1 MPEGTVVLL
10 PQDHLTW
17 LLFYALGFLGVVIK
31 FGKEML
37 ARGTSF
43 AVVKTY
49 LHDNGLVVALHFITY
64 TGLIAIWLTTD
75 IFAFAGGYKGI
86 LNAMTIVFG
95 YGAQMIFDKAVP
107 RIAERL
113 SNANGTRSPNSGS

>member
-10 PQDHLTW
+10 PQDELTW
-17 LLFYALGFLGVVIK
+17 ALFYALGFLGVVIK

-37 ARGTSF
+37 ARGTSLS
-43 AVVKTY
+43 VVGGY
-49 LHDNGLVVALHFITY
+49 LKDNGLVIVLHFLTY
-64 TGLIAIWLTTD
+64 TGLVAIWLTTD

-95 YGAQMIFDKAVP
+95 YGSQAIFDKAVP
-107 RIAERL
+107 KLAERF
-113 SNANGTRSPNSGS
+113 ARAGDEKPVP